1 MVAFQDQANS
11 QGELQNFQAVATSSV
26 PTVFSVKAVTYKST
40 IFTSENIPTHCA
52 IVIKFSGRGPTTFIK
67 PNKIFFVTKKK
78 YFTYELEN
86 IQTSNK

>member
-1 MVAFQDQANS
+1 MS
-11 QGELQNFQAVATSSV
+11 KKELFF
-26 PTVFSVKAVTYKST
+26 P
-40 IFTSENIPTHCA
+40 SENILTHCG

-86 IQTSNK
+86 IQTWKQIGNPICKIH